1 MSKHVT
7 PQMEEE
13 FEKEW
18 SLIQKNGLKESAL
31 RHEYEEKAAKN
42 K

>member
-1 MSKHVT
+1 MSKYIT
-7 PQMEEE
+7 SQTEEE

-18 SLIQKNGLKESAL
+18 SLIQQSGLKESTL

>member
-1 MSKHVT
+1 MSKYIT
-7 PQMEEE
+7 PQIEEE

-18 SLIQKNGLKESAL
+18 SLIQQSGLKESTL